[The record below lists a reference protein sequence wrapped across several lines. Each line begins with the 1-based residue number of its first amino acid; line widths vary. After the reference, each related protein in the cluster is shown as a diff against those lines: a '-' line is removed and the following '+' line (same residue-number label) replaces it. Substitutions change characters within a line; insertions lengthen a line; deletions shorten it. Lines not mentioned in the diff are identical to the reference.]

1 MILIKKTLIFLYI
14 KKVLA
19 RLKRKNDICINVFCY
34 EKGWAYPV
42 HISGQEFKNYID
54 LLMISDK

>member
-1 MILIKKTLIFLYI
+1 MIKKTLIFLYI

-34 EKGWAYPV
+34 EKGWVYPV
-42 HISGQEFKNYID
+42 HISGQEFKNSID